1 MGTTKYIFSILI
13 LLSHNPLFQN
23 YFRQFSIVNYIHYAT
38 IVLLLFALLETGY
51 IAGKQLSYNVYTS
64 FQDFFIS
71 RFFRIFLPCWIML
84 ACSFAF
90 MPNSLLFETSHQ
102 HINVYSLI
110 HQLNIID
117 KVIYYFAHITLT
129 MNIFLYM
136 IYEPAQHSFHF
147 SMLLFPNSITAIR
160 LSIAPTLWTAL
171 PDILLMLF
179 FSYFFF
185 KKYYKFL
192 WFCYLV
198 LISLQIYIVYYIFH
212 HHLDEML
219 IIQNLPMTLIFMMT
233 GFLFGYKKLII
244 NPKNKPFAL
253 FLAFLF
259 MITGSIIGAFTML
272 NDKNLFL
279 FSSLITLFLYC
290 LTCDFLW
297 YVFAYKK
304 FDMILR
310 DLSIYIY
317 LWHYFVFSVFY
328 YYFPIKILSTIF
340 MLIFY
345 LIIIGFFGFYFE
357 KYNRRLVKN
366 ILAKIHT

>member
-13 LLSHNPLFQN
+13 LFSHNPLFQN

-51 IAGKQLSYNVYTS
+51 IAGKQLSYNVYKS
-64 FQDFFIS
+64 FRDFFIS
-71 RFFRIFLPCWIML
+71 RAFRIFLPCWIML

-90 MPNSLLFETSHQ
+90 MPNSLLFETHHQ
-102 HINVYSLI
+102 TTNIYHLI
-110 HQLNIID
+110 HQLNLTD
-117 KVIYYFAHITLT
+117 KIIYYVAHITLS

-136 IYEPAQHSFHF
+136 LYSPTKHSFHF
-147 SMLLFPNSITAIR
+147 STLLFPDSITAIR

-171 PDILLMLF
+171 PDILIMLF

-185 KKYYKFL
+185 KKYYKIL
-192 WFCYLV
+192 IICYFS
-198 LISLQIYIVYYIFH
+198 LIILQIYIVYYILH

-233 GFLFGYKKLII
+233 GFLFGYKKMII
-244 NPKNKPFAL
+244 APKNKPFAL
-253 FLAFLF
+253 FLALLF
-259 MITGSIIGAFTML
+259 MATGSIIGAFTML

-279 FSSLITLFLYC
+279 YSSIITLLLYC
-290 LTCDFLW
+290 LACDFLW

-310 DLSIYIY
+310 DLSVYIY
-317 LWHYFVFSVFY
+317 LWHYFIFSVFY
-328 YYFPIKILSTIF
+328 YYFPIRIFSTSI
-340 MLIFY
+340 MLILY
-345 LIIIGFFGFYFE
+345 LIVIGLFGFYFE
-357 KYNRRLVKN
+357 KYNRRWVKM
-366 ILAKIHT
+366 ILAKLHA